1 MLSYCNHIVSEF
13 EKKLSLIEPYREK
26 KKLYTGVDLGTA
38 YIVLAVID
46 EEGNPVA
53 GAYEYA
59 EVVRDGVVFDFM
71 GACRIVK
78 KLKEALE
85 EKLETVLEP
94 AAVAYPPGV
103 NQAEV
108 RSIKYV
114 AESAGF
120 EVVGFIDEP
129 TAANQ
134 VLKIENGA
142 VADVGGGTTGVAVFK
157 EGKAVYTADEATGGT
172 QMTLVIAGALR
183 KDFAEAEA
191 IKKDADR
198 QSELLPVIRPV
209 MEKIAT
215 IIGRHIEGKEIESV
229 ILVGGT
235 CCNPYIERVI
245 GDVLNIQVLKPQN
258 PFLVTPLGIAF
269 IARNADIDSAA
280 AATAED

>member
-1 MLSYCNHIVSEF
+1 MLEYCNHIISEF
-13 EKKLSLIEPYREK
+13 EKKLAQIEPYKEK

-59 EVVRDGVVFDFM
+59 EVVRDGVVVDFF
-71 GACRIVK
+71 GACQIVK
-78 KLKEALE
+78 KLKGALE
-85 EKLETVLEP
+85 EKLETELEL

-134 VLKIENGA
+134 VLRIEDGA
-142 VADVGGGTTGVAVFK
+142 VVDVGGGTTGVAIFK
-157 EGKAVYTADEATGGT
+157 EGEAVYTADEATGGT
-172 QMTLVIAGALR
+172 QITLVIAGALH
-183 KDFAEAEA
+183 KQFAEAESL
-191 IKKDADR
+191 KKEKER
-198 QSELLPVIRPV
+198 QPELLPVIKPV

-215 IIGRHIEGKEIESV
+215 IIGRHIDGKDIDSV

-235 CCNPYIERVI
+235 CCNPYIDKII
-245 GDVLNIQVLKPQN
+245 GDELNIRVEKPKN
-258 PFLVTPLGIAF
+258 PFFVTPLGIAF
-269 IARNADIDSAA
+269 VARNADAA
-280 AATAED
+280 E

>member
-1 MLSYCNHIVSEF
+1 MLEYCNHIISEF
-13 EKKLSLIEPYREK
+13 EKKLSQIEPYKGK

-46 EEGNPVA
+46 EDGNPVA
-53 GAYEYA
+53 GACEYA
-59 EVVRDGVVFDFM
+59 EVVRDGVVVDFF
-71 GACRIVK
+71 GACQIVK

-85 EKLETVLEP
+85 EKLETELLP

-120 EVVGFIDEP
+120 EVIGFIDEP

-134 VLKIENGA
+134 VLRIEDGA
-142 VADVGGGTTGVAVFK
+142 VVDVGGGTTGVAVFK
-157 EGKAVYTADEATGGT
+157 EGEAVYTADEATGGT
-172 QMTLVIAGALR
+172 QITLVIAGALR
-183 KDFAEAEA
+183 KKFAEAES
-191 IKKDADR
+191 IKKEKDK
-198 QSELLPVIRPV
+198 QSELLPIIKPV

-215 IIGRHIEGKEIESV
+215 IIRRHIEGKEIDSV

-235 CCNPYIERVI
+235 CCNPYIDKIIE
-245 GDVLNIQVLKPQN
+245 DELNIRVEKPEN
-258 PFLVTPLGIAF
+258 PFFVTPLGIAF
-269 IARNADIDSAA
+269 VARNADAA
-280 AATAED
+280 E

>member
-1 MLSYCNHIVSEF
+1 MLEYCNHIISEF
-13 EKKLSLIEPYREK
+13 EKKLSQIEPYKGK

-46 EEGNPVA
+46 EDGNPVA
-53 GAYEYA
+53 GACEYA
-59 EVVRDGVVFDFM
+59 EVVRDGVVVDFF
-71 GACRIVK
+71 GACQIVK

-85 EKLETVLEP
+85 EKLETELLP

-120 EVVGFIDEP
+120 EVIGFIDEP

-134 VLKIENGA
+134 VLRIEDGA
-142 VADVGGGTTGVAVFK
+142 VVDVGGGTTGVAVFK
-157 EGKAVYTADEATGGT
+157 EGEAVYTADEATGGT
-172 QMTLVIAGALR
+172 QITLVIAGALR
-183 KDFAEAEA
+183 KKFAEAES
-191 IKKDADR
+191 IKKEKDK
-198 QSELLPVIRPV
+198 QSELLPIIKPV

-215 IIGRHIEGKEIESV
+215 IIRRHIEGKEIDSV

-235 CCNPYIERVI
+235 CCNPYIDKIIE
-245 GDVLNIQVLKPQN
+245 DELNIRVEKPKN
-258 PFLVTPLGIAF
+258 PFFVTPLGIAF
-269 IARNADIDSAA
+269 VARNADAA
-280 AATAED
+280 E

>member
-1 MLSYCNHIVSEF
+1 MLGYCNHIIGEF
-13 EKKLSLIEPYREK
+13 EKKLVLIEPYREK

-59 EVVRDGVVFDFM
+59 EAVRDGVVVDFM

-78 KLKEALE
+78 KLKEVLE
-85 EKLETVLEP
+85 SKLETSLEL

-114 AESAGF
+114 AEAAGF
-120 EVVGFIDEP
+120 EVIGFIDEP

-134 VLKIENGA
+134 VLKIEHGA
-142 VADVGGGTTGVAVFK
+142 VVDVGGGTTGVAVFK
-157 EGKAVYTADEATGGT
+157 EGKAVYTADEPTGGT

-183 KDFAEAEA
+183 REFAEAEEM
-191 IKKDADR
+191 KKDIAR

-209 MEKIAT
+209 MEKIAS
-215 IIGRHIEGKEIESV
+215 IIGRHIEGKGIDSV
-229 ILVGGT
+229 VLVGGT
-235 CCNPYIERVI
+235 CCNPYIEGII
-245 GDVLNIQVLKPQN
+245 GDVLNIRVVKPHN
-258 PFLVTPLGIAF
+258 PFFVTPLGIAF
-269 IARNADIDSAA
+269 IARNADADPSAA
-280 AATAED
+280 AAAEE